1 MFEEG
6 HYLQVEVAAKLRRAP
21 NPELADRFLAFVVS
35 EGFQQHIPTG
45 NWMFPVIAL
54 SGGLPEGFSQP
65 LAPEQTLSFASR
77 EVFDH
82 R

>member
-1 MFEEG
+1 M
-6 HYLQVEVAAKLRRAP
+6 
-21 NPELADRFLAFVVS
+21 VS

-65 LAPEQTLSFASR
+65 LASEQTLSFASQ
-77 EVFDH
+77 EVFEH
-82 R
+82 RQQWIDDWLQAMSR